1 MAVEPR
7 RGCGFRKVGGL
18 YIVGGKLQDDCCK
31 LPIPL
36 HVCPTC
42 AQGVK
47 QTRGWTWID
56 PRPWLTERCSL
67 RKPLCPA
74 STPELLGERVGLLW
88 IGRAFYPTPGA
99 FQHEAAIYGVS
110 RRIAAL
116 PRGFKLGEHGVFL
129 AHPEAVWIDDQE
141 TRPHGWPRAPGI
153 FSIFKPTAFEKIVTE
168 TQAADHDLMD
178 DLLKR
183 GITPVIVPDDDPDH
197 QGTVYD
203 EADDPELPLES
214 QSAQA
219 TPAHIAEDDHAS

>member
-7 RGCGFRKVGGL
+7 RGCGYRKVGGL
-18 YIVGGKLQDDCCK
+18 YIVGGRLQDDCCK

-56 PRPWLTERCSL
+56 PRPWLKEPCSL
-67 RKPLCPA
+67 RQPMCPA
-74 STPELLGERVGLLW
+74 ARPDLLGERVGLLW

-99 FQHEAAIYGVS
+99 FQHEAAIHGVS
-110 RRIAAL
+110 RRIAGL
-116 PRGFKLGEHGVFL
+116 PRGFKLGEHWVFL
-129 AHPEAVWIDDQE
+129 AHPEAVWIE
-141 TRPHGWPRAPGI
+141 EHKGPGI

-168 TQAADHDLMD
+168 TQAADRDLMD
-178 DLLKR
+178 DLTKR
-183 GITPVIVPDDDPDH
+183 GISAVVVPDDDPDH

-203 EADDPELPLES
+203 EADDPELPLDG

-219 TPAHIAEDDHAS
+219 TQAPIAEDDHAS